1 MQTLNRL
8 LSAAGVAAALFVSPA
23 SAQPARPEPVER
35 ATGAVEGRVFN
46 AATRAHLLG
55 AAVRVVGTD
64 RVAFTEGDGSFLL
77 TGVPAG
83 AQRLAIDYTGL
94 DAQTVAVS
102 VPAGSVAT
110 VEVALTSGVYRMDQ
124 FVVATAREGEAFAIN
139 EQRRAANIKSVVS
152 SDSFGNTAEANV
164 GDFLKNL
171 PGVSI
176 EYQAGDPRAFS
187 LRGVDSTLTS
197 VTLDGNRYA
206 NAASS
211 TDNRRLELEQLSI
224 QNIETIEVTKAPTP
238 AQEADALG
246 GSVNLITKNAFTQK
260 GRRVRLDLNLAA
272 NAEFLDFGKSPGWK
286 REPMRKVFPGFS
298 FYYSNA
304 FGRDHPIGVA
314 VTLRHSVAQKWIP
327 RQNQTYLYP
336 NSGGVPPAPSLATYP
351 RVLQLFEFQQAQQRS
366 GATVNLDYK
375 LSAATTLY
383 LYNQYTYFDGH
394 DFIRDAAFTATS
406 VAAGAGTSGYTATT
420 GSVAVGSDNTRKFGD
435 TFNINP
441 GVKHR
446 FGPWRIDYDGYY
458 SYSVNHYDDPAPNW
472 RSTSYSLAGISYRL
486 ENSGGTDLVRL
497 TQLTGP
503 SYLDL
508 NNYGGLSQSTDRRY
522 GTDSFL
528 GAKVDI
534 RRDFV
539 APWPL
544 TLQTGARYRR
554 QERYTRNRN
563 QSFTYVGRDGIA
575 GNADDR
581 TLGQFADP
589 TFGNYQA
596 FGFPVATWTSNYL
609 LGDFFAAN
617 PQAFAENLITT
628 VRNATTPRNV
638 TEEVTSGYLQGT
650 FALARLNVLTG
661 LRYEKTDLE
670 GEGRLIRPN
679 AGASI
684 VDPIAR
690 EVERYRLREKR
701 TSSYDNFFPNLQLK
715 YDLKRQLVLRAS
727 YTTNIGRPNFNNL
740 IPGTTINDTAR
751 SITEN
756 NAQLLPQRG
765 RSYDLSAEYYL
776 EPVGV
781 VSVGFFRKDIR
792 DYIARYATLVEAG
805 PNNGFDGEYVGYTLS
820 TTRNQGSARVQGL
833 EASYSHQLRQLPG
846 FLSQLSVFTN
856 ATWIRTEGNYGG
868 AAVVRELVNFVP
880 RTWNAG
886 LGWRSARLSLS
897 AKYNVRSRFLVSR
910 NANTGEEIRQRE
922 HARLDLGATW
932 RFSRRWTAYADATN
946 ALGEPEIWD
955 SVVPGRVQRYGKLA
969 PALNF
974 GLRADF

>member
-1 MQTLNRL
+1 MKIPRCFAL
-8 LSAAGVAAALFVSPA
+8 LTAILAVAAGAL
-23 SAQPARPEPVER
+23 AQPG
-35 ATGAVEGRVFN
+35 TGAVRGTISN
-46 AATRAHLLG
+46 AATRANILG

-64 RVAFTEGDGSFLL
+64 RVAFSESDGTFYLG
-77 TGVPAG
+77 GVPAG

-94 DAQTVAVS
+94 DPQTVAVTIA
-102 VPAGSVAT
+102 AGSTAF
-110 VEVALTSGVYRMDQ
+110 VEVALGSSVYQMEQ

-152 SDSFGNTAEANV
+152 SDTFGNTAEANV

-197 VTLDGNRYA
+197 VTMDGNRYA

-246 GSVNLITKNAFTQK
+246 GSVNLITKNAFNQK
-260 GRRVRLDLNLAA
+260 GRRARLDLNLAA
-272 NAEFLDFGKSPGWK
+272 NVEFLDFDKTPGWK
-286 REPMRKVFPGFS
+286 REPMRKIYPGFS

-304 FGRDHPIGVA
+304 FGKEHPVGVA
-314 VTLRHSVAQKWIP
+314 LTLRHSVAQKWVP

-336 NSGGVPPAPSLATYP
+336 NSGGVPPSASLATYP

-366 GATVNLDYK
+366 GATLNLDYK
-375 LSAATTLY
+375 LSNNTTLY

-394 DFIRDAAFTATS
+394 DFIRDVSFTATA
-406 VAAGAGTSGYTATT
+406 VAAGFSPSSVTATN
-420 GSVAVGSDNTRKFGD
+420 GSVSVGSDNTRKFGD
-435 TFNINP
+435 TYNINP

-458 SYSVNHYDDPAPNW
+458 SYSINHYDDPAPNW
-472 RSTSYSLAGISYRL
+472 RSTSYTLNGISYRL
-486 ENSGGTDLVRL
+486 ENAGGTDLVRL
-497 TQLTGP
+497 TQLSGP

-508 NNYGGLSQSTDRRY
+508 NNYSGLTQGTDRRY

-528 GAKVDI
+528 GAKANV
-534 RRDFV
+534 RRDF
-539 APWPL
+539 ATALPL
-544 TLQTGARYRR
+544 TLQAGARYRK

-563 QSFTYVGRDGIA
+563 TTYTYVGRDGIA

-589 TFGNYQA
+589 TFGNHQA
-596 FGFPVATWTSNYL
+596 YGFPVATWTSNYL

-617 PQAFAENLITT
+617 PQAFTENLITT
-628 VRNATTPRNV
+628 VRNATTPRHV
-638 TEEVTSGYLQGT
+638 TEEITSGYFQGT
-650 FALARLNVLTG
+650 LTARRLNVLAG
-661 LRYEKTDLE
+661 ARYEQTDLA

-679 AGASI
+679 AGNTIA
-684 VDPIAR
+684 DPIAR

-701 TSSYDNFFPNLQLK
+701 THAYDNWFPNLQLK
-715 YDLKRQLVLRAS
+715 YDLTRQLVLRAS

-756 NAQLLPQRG
+756 NARLLPQRG
-765 RSYDLSAEYYL
+765 KSYDVSAEYYI

-781 VSVGFFRKDIR
+781 ISLGLFRKDIV
-792 DYIARYATLVEAG
+792 DYIARYTDLVDSG
-805 PNNGFDGEYVGYTLS
+805 PDNGFDGEYAGYTLS
-820 TTRNQGSARVQGL
+820 TTRNQGSARVQGM
-833 EASYSHQLRQLPG
+833 EASYSQQLRRLPG
-846 FLSQLSVFTN
+846 PLAHLSVFAN
-856 ATWIRTEGNYGG
+856 ATWIQTEGNYGG
-868 AAVVRELVNFVP
+868 AGVVRELVNFVP

-886 LGWRSARLSLS
+886 VSWRHARFTASV
-897 AKYNVRSRFLVSR
+897 KYNVRSRFLVSR
-910 NANTGEEIRQRE
+910 NATTGEEVRQQE
-922 HARLDLGATW
+922 NARLDLSATC
-932 RFSRRWTAYADATN
+932 RVARRWTLYADMTN
-946 ALGEPEIWD
+946 ALSEPEVWE
-955 SVVPGRVQRYGKLA
+955 SAVPGRISRYGELA
-969 PALNF
+969 AAFNL